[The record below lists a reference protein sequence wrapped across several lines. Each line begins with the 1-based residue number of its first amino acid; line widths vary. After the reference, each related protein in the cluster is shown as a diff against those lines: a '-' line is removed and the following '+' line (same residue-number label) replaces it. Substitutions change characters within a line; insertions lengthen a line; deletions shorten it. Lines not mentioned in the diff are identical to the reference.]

1 MSLPIK
7 PTLYYVY
14 DPMCS
19 WCWGFNKTWEQVKN
33 SLPSSINVQYI
44 LGGLAPDS
52 NEPMPSEMREYIQ
65 MNWRKIQQKIPG
77 TKFNNDFWKNCTPR
91 RSTYPTCRAVIAV
104 KNQNPD
110 LEQAIIILIQ
120 KAYYLEAK
128 NPSED
133 STLISL
139 AKTLDLDTE
148 QFIQDL
154 NSKPVQQQLLND
166 IALMQSLGASSF
178 PSLVLKEADTI
189 KPISIDYNNADFIL
203 NQIIT

>member
-1 MSLPIK
+1 MLPAIES
-7 PTLYYVY
+7 TLYYIH

-19 WCWGFNKTWEQVKN
+19 WCWGFDKTWKRVRN
-33 SLPSSINVQYI
+33 SIPNSINIQYI

-52 NEPMPSEMREYIQ
+52 GEPMVNKTRKYIQ
-65 MNWRKIQQKIPG
+65 MNWRKIEQTIPG
-77 TKFNNDFWKNCTPR
+77 TKFNNDFWKNCTPK
-91 RSTYPTCRAVIAV
+91 RSTYPACRAIIAV

-110 LEQAIIILIQ
+110 LEQTIITLIQ

-139 AKTLDLDTE
+139 AKILDLDVE
-148 QFIQDL
+148 RFIQDL
-154 NSKPVQQQLLND
+154 NSKPIQQQLLDD
-166 IALMQSLGASSF
+166 ITLMQLLGAISL
-178 PSLVLKEADTI
+178 PSLILKTADTI

-203 NQIIT
+203 NQIIA

>member
-1 MSLPIK
+1 
-7 PTLYYVY
+7 
-14 DPMCS
+14 
-19 WCWGFNKTWEQVKN
+19 
-33 SLPSSINVQYI
+33 
-44 LGGLAPDS
+44 
-52 NEPMPSEMREYIQ
+52 MPSEMREYIQ

-77 TKFNNDFWKNCTPR
+77 TEFNYTFWGNCHPK
-91 RSTYPTCRAVIAV
+91 RSTYPACRAVIAV

-120 KAYYLEAK
+120 KAYYLEAQ

-139 AKTLDLDTE
+139 AKMLDLDAE
-148 QFIQDL
+148 QFIRDL
-154 NSKPVQQQLLND
+154 NSKPTQQQLLKD

-178 PSLVLKEADTI
+178 PSLVLREADTI

>member
-1 MSLPIK
+1 MK

-19 WCWGFNKTWEQVKN
+19 WCWGFNKTWGQVKN
-33 SLPSSINVQYI
+33 SLPNSINVQYI

-65 MNWRKIQQKIPG
+65 MNWRKIQQKIPD
-77 TKFNNDFWKNCTPR
+77 TEFNYTFWDNCHPR
-91 RSTYPTCRAVIAV
+91 RSTYPACRAVIAV
-104 KNQNPD
+104 KNQKPE
-110 LEQAIIILIQ
+110 LEKVIIKLIQ
-120 KAYYLEAK
+120 QAYYLESK

-133 STLISL
+133 DVLISL
-139 AKTLDLDTE
+139 AKMLDIDIT
-148 QFIQDL
+148 QFTQDL
-154 NSKPVQQQLLND
+154 NSESTQQLLSDD
-166 IALMQSLGASSF
+166 IALTQSLGVSSF

>member
-1 MSLPIK
+1 MPPATESI
-7 PTLYYVY
+7 LYYIH

-19 WCWGFNKTWEQVKN
+19 WCWGFNKVWKIVKN
-33 SLPSSINVQYI
+33 SLPNSINVQYI

-52 NEPMPSEMREYIQ
+52 DEPMVNETRKYIQ
-65 MNWRKIQQKIPG
+65 MNWRKIERTIPG

-91 RSTYPTCRAVIAV
+91 RSTYPSCRAVIAV

-110 LEQAIIILIQ
+110 LEQTIITLIQ

-133 STLISL
+133 SILISL
-139 AKTLDLDTE
+139 AKILDLNIE
-148 QFIQDL
+148 QFTQDL
-154 NSKPVQQQLLND
+154 NSKLTQQQLLDD
-166 IALMQSLGASSF
+166 ITLMQSLGASSF
-178 PSLVLKEADTI
+178 PSLVLKIADTI
-189 KPISIDYNNADFIL
+189 KPISIDYNDADFII

>member
-1 MSLPIK
+1 MSLLIK

-33 SLPSSINVQYI
+33 SLPNSINVQYI

-77 TKFNNDFWKNCTPR
+77 TEFNYTFWDNCHPK
-91 RSTYPTCRAVIAV
+91 RSTYPACRAVIAV
-104 KNQNPD
+104 KNQKPE
-110 LEQAIIILIQ
+110 LEKVIIKLIQ
-120 KAYYLEAK
+120 QAYYLESK

-133 STLISL
+133 DVLISL
-139 AKTLDLDTE
+139 AKMLDIDIT
-148 QFIQDL
+148 QFTQDL
-154 NSKPVQQQLLND
+154 NSESTQQLLSDD
-166 IALMQSLGASSF
+166 IALMQSLVVSSF
-178 PSLVLKEADTI
+178 PSLVLKTADTI

>member
-33 SLPSSINVQYI
+33 SLPNSINVQYI